1 MKALCQYYTI
11 FGTPK
16 FDYDICLIIVIFV
29 TKLPIKSMPTVSRA
43 TYKFRVSATML
54 DNEPTP

>member
-1 MKALCQYYTI
+1 MIKAPCQYYTI

-29 TKLPIKSMPTVSRA
+29 AKA
-43 TYKFRVSATML
+43 Y
-54 DNEPTP
+54 